1 MGKIYLLETNLYT
14 KELEHVYKVGRS
26 DQPGLKRL
34 KDYEKDYEIVIVIAC
49 DDSIKVEADL
59 IKLFIQ
65 KYKKHLKNEYFVGNK
80 HQMMDDIIEAI
91 RNERVE
97 RDKHARIVQEAEK
110 VEREEKERI
119 AQLEKEWDWPES
131 ELGYYK
137 PKCEIPYRLLK
148 LKKNEIPVM
157 MNRSYVRIPS
167 PDLFKE

>member
-1 MGKIYLLETNLYT
+1 MGKIYLLESNLYT
-14 KELEHVYKVGRS
+14 KEHEHVYKVGRS

-49 DDSIKVEADL
+49 NDSIKVEAVL

-80 HQMMDDIIEAI
+80 HQMMDDIIEVV
-91 RNERVE
+91 RKERAE
-97 RDKHARIVQEAEK
+97 EKDRIV
-110 VEREEKERI
+110 
-119 AQLEKEWDWPES
+119 QLEKEWDWPET

-137 PKCEIPYRLLK
+137 PKCEIPYLLLK
-148 LKKNEIPVM
+148 FKKDASPMGILNIHNPVM
-157 MNRSYVRIPS
+157 MNRSHIRIPS